1 MSIREHPVIEV
12 GMHFNAA
19 LGGVD
24 RYFQRLTE
32 GLRTNG
38 LPCTAFAFGSGPGAI
53 PLATWDG
60 RTQAS
65 VSLGAINAPL
75 LDRLKAIRTAGKKA
89 PSGGLIA
96 SHFSLY
102 AAAMP
107 RLRQQKHVVH
117 FHGPWAGESA
127 REGQSRLAVMAKRW
141 IENRVYRSADRFIV
155 LSSAFRHVLS
165 KDYRIPAE
173 KIRIVP
179 GGVETA
185 RFTPSDKGEARR
197 RLGWPE
203 KAPIILCVRRLTQRM
218 GLATLI
224 EAFATLRADHPEA
237 RLIIAG
243 KGHLEAELRQKAADA
258 GCSTAVLFTGF
269 LPDAELPFA
278 YAAADFSIVPSESL
292 EGFGLTT
299 LESLGCGTPVLV
311 TPVGGLPETVC
322 ELDPSL
328 ILAGKDASSL
338 AQGIRRGLA
347 GELPARAACR
357 AYVETRFDW
366 TAIARRVA
374 DVYKEALA

>member
-1 MSIREHPVIEV
+1 MMTREHPVFEL
-12 GMHFNAA
+12 GMHFDAS

-38 LPCTAFAFGSGPGAI
+38 LSCTALAFGTAPGTI
-53 PLATWDG
+53 PLAAWDG
-60 RTQAS
+60 RAQSS
-65 VSLGAINAPL
+65 VSLGEMDAPL
-75 LDRLKAIRTAGKKA
+75 LQRLKAIRTAGRKA
-89 PSGGLIA
+89 RPGGLVA
-96 SHFSLY
+96 SHFALY
-102 AAAMP
+102 GAALP
-107 RLRQQKHVVH
+107 GLRRRRHVVH

-127 REGQSRLAVMAKRW
+127 KEGQSRLAVMAKRW
-141 IENRVYRSADRFIV
+141 IENHVYRSADRFIV

-165 KDYRIPAE
+165 REYGVPAE
-173 KIRIVP
+173 KIRVIP

-185 RFTPSDKGEARR
+185 RFTPHNKEEARR

-203 KAPIILCVRRLTQRM
+203 KAPIVLCVRRLTNRM

-243 KGHLEAELRQKAADA
+243 RGRLEAELRQTAASA
-258 GCSTAVLFTGF
+258 GCAESVLFTGF
-269 LPDAELPFA
+269 LPDEELPFA

-328 ILAGKDASSL
+328 ILAGKDAPSL
-338 AQGIRRGLA
+338 AQGIRQGLA
-347 GELPARAACR
+347 GELPSREACR

-366 TAIARRVA
+366 TTIARRVA
-374 DVYKEALA
+374 EVYEEALA